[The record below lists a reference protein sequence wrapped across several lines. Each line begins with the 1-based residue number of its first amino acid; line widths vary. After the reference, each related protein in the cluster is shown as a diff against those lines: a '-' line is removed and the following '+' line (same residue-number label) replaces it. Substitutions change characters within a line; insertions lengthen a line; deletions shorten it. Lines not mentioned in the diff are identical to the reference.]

1 MYVLHGSTVT
11 GFATISSSSMYES
24 DVTKLCH
31 MRLEHMSEKGLT
43 LLTKRGLLCGQS
55 TGKMDFCVHCVLG
68 KQKRLSF
75 DTGIHKTR
83 GSLYYIHSDLWG
95 PAPVPSR
102 GGARYLSRKV

>member
-43 LLTKRGLLCGQS
+43 LLRKRGLLCGQS
-55 TGKMDFCVHCVLG
+55 TGKMDFVSTVYSESGRDSALALESIRLEVLWII
-68 KQKRLSF
+68 L
-75 DTGIHKTR
+75 
-83 GSLYYIHSDLWG
+83 
-95 PAPVPSR
+95 
-102 GGARYLSRKV
+102 